1 MSSCEGAGTFWAGKN
16 VDAAVQGFL
25 QSRLFPQIP
34 ARSAGPPLVPMAIKS
49 LGEGCGLKVIHVS
62 LQGNSSTQRIAEEQ
76 RERGGTPGSWG
87 DTEVLG
93 SPGTLVQG
101 AGPKATL
108 HGIVGGVRPS
118 APLQIMAANPS
129 VRQCLRECVEE
140 PKGFG
145 KAPVSLNTWAGPPR
159 CVLYPLLGRDTM
171 FLIPGSFSPADCD
184 KLFLCPQPSVPQGRP
199 VSGGQRLFVLSLG
212 SISCP

>member
-87 DTEVLG
+87 DTGVLG

-101 AGPKATL
+101 AGSKATL
-108 HGIVGGVRPS
+108 HGIVGGCETTGPT
-118 APLQIMAANPS
+118 ANHGSKPQCEAVPEGMCGGAQRVWKSSSFPQHLRWPPS
-129 VRQCLRECVEE
+129 VCTL
-140 PKGFG
+140 P
-145 KAPVSLNTWAGPPR
+145 LAGEGYDVPDPWQ
-159 CVLYPLLGRDTM
+159 
-171 FLIPGSFSPADCD
+171 
-184 KLFLCPQPSVPQGRP
+184 LFPC
-199 VSGGQRLFVLSLG
+199 RL
-212 SISCP
+212 